1 MFYLLHG
8 NDEFTCREQLKK
20 LRQQGDFAYNQD
32 RYIGGEVS
40 LATLTATCNTF
51 PFLSEQR
58 LVILEGLPKKRRG
71 EDASTSSS
79 TNTGEESPEKPAK
92 GRKKR
97 GSKSSTESRAG

>member
-8 NDEFTCREQLKK
+8 NDEFTCREHLKR

-32 RYIGGEVS
+32 RYTGGEVS

-58 LVILEGLPKKRRG
+58 LVILDGLPKKGRG
-71 EDASTSSS
+71 EDSASSS
-79 TNTGEESPEKPAK
+79 PVSADSAG
-92 GRKKR
+92 KKR
-97 GSKSSTESRAG
+97 KRKSGKGGSETRAG